1 MSCGALKSDR
11 GGRTSRSVRLDME
24 KIVEIRGLV
33 RLQCFVDDGENFVM
47 NALIDF
53 LANVRI
59 RERVKYG

>member
-11 GGRTSRSVRLDME
+11 RGRTSRSVRLDMQ

-33 RLQCFVDDGENFVM
+33 RLKCFVDDGENFVM

-53 LANVRI
+53 
-59 RERVKYG
+59 